1 MTIWTSSHPST
12 APSPSIAKTAPRR
25 TDAAVARAPMLAD
38 MRLLVV
44 EDDPGMASFLSRAL
58 AKQGYSVVVA
68 GTGEDALWNALEND
82 FDAVILDVMIP
93 APDGFEVL
101 RRMRAQG
108 RWAPVL
114 MLTARDAV
122 PDRVA
127 GLDAGADDYLTKP
140 FALDE
145 LLARLRALTR
155 SDPRERPVVLEVGD
169 LTLDPV
175 SREVRRGA
183 DPITLSPKEF
193 ALLEELM
200 RHSGEVL
207 TRTYLLDHVWD
218 FAYDGDSN
226 VIDVYVRY
234 LRNKIDRPW
243 DRATLQTVRGVGY
256 RLTEYDQDDPR
267 IPAPKGSPDH

>member
-1 MTIWTSSHPST
+1 MSTQTSFSVPNDRSTVDPS
-12 APSPSIAKTAPRR
+12 AKLAGVV
-25 TDAAVARAPMLAD
+25 DASAPMLAH

-58 AKQGYSVVVA
+58 TKQGYSVVMA
-68 GTGEDALWNALEND
+68 STGEDALWNAMEND

-93 APDGFEVL
+93 APDGYEVL
-101 RRMRAQG
+101 RSMRAHG

-114 MLTARDAV
+114 MLTARVGV

-140 FALDE
+140 FALAE

-155 SDPRERPVVLEVGD
+155 SAPRERPVVLVVGD

-175 SREVRRGA
+175 SREVHRGQ
-183 DPITLSPKEF
+183 DLIPLSPKEF
-193 ALLEELM
+193 SLLEELM

-207 TRTYLLDHVWD
+207 SRTYLLDHVWD

-243 DRATLQTVRGVGY
+243 GRATLQTVRGVGY
-256 RLTEYDQDDPR
+256 RISEFDQDDSRPGG
-267 IPAPKGSPDH
+267 PADSEDD